1 MSKAVADDTK
11 VVRGVIL
18 RRDPARESCFEIV
31 HLHEQ
36 VPDSGME
43 TEESRRQ
50 RLHREY
56 NQEVQTLE
64 IAAICLAD
72 FPSAPWGLRLELA
85 RQCWDEARHTAL
97 LFRRLQEI
105 GGWKGMYP
113 IANLDWS
120 VVAMLDSLAARL
132 AVQHRTFEA
141 GSLDIE
147 NFGIQ
152 MMHEL
157 GDHETA
163 EVMEAIEA
171 DEIPHVRFANEWLKR
186 LADAEP
192 RSVLQVAAAMT
203 WLRRVVDATGG
214 EPLHEV
220 ATATETRE
228 LAGFSTAEIAEVSR
242 LEQEVLRSAAGS
254 PTGPRGE

>member
-1 MSKAVADDTK
+1 MTKAVADDTK
-11 VVRGVIL
+11 MVRGVVL
-18 RRDPARESCFEIV
+18 RRDPAREPCFDLVE
-31 HLHEQ
+31 LHEE
-36 VPDSGME
+36 VPDSGMVTVE
-43 TEESRRQ
+43 ARLQ

-72 FPSAPWGLRLELA
+72 FPSAPWELRLELA
-85 RQCWDEARHTAL
+85 RQCWDEARHTAMVY
-97 LFRRLQEI
+97 RRLLEL

-120 VVAMLDSLAARL
+120 VVGMLDSLAARL

-147 NFGIQ
+147 TFAIR
-152 MMHEL
+152 MIREI

-163 EVMEAIEA
+163 DVMEAIEA
-171 DEIPHVRFANEWLKR
+171 DEIQHVRFANDWLKR

-192 RSVLQVAAAMT
+192 RTVLQIAAAMT
-203 WLRRVVDATGG
+203 WLKRVVDATGG

-220 ATATETRE
+220 ATAVEARE
-228 LAGFSTAEIAEVSR
+228 LAGFSTAEIAEVTR
-242 LEQEVLRSAAGS
+242 LEQEVLGSLAGA
-254 PTGPRGE
+254 PTSQRGE